1 MNPKFGS
8 QKCIGLLDSIVE
20 YYFCHVSMSGY
31 CSVYRSNSIFRSDP
45 YFSLASLYNVKYSVM
60 LWSDN
65 RNILDY
71 WIFIARYCFKY
82 DF

>member
-1 MNPKFGS
+1 MYVDYYCIIILRGGNVTS
-8 QKCIGLLDSIVE
+8 QCPCD
-20 YYFCHVSMSGY
+20 
-31 CSVYRSNSIFRSDP
+31 DP

-71 WIFIARYCFKY
+71 WISVARYCFKY
-82 DF
+82 NFDNVL